1 MISSLTAALTSEKVS
16 GVQRA
21 DVGRWVRGSVQ
32 QSFDRSLTLAA
43 GLGSAFFGELTVLLD
58 SRDGLRTDEKKR
70 HVYTANAI
78 VDSDCM
84 FINESDLDQLDRTRP
99 GLKSSMRIFA
109 LKRAQRELFTPLPR
123 PAKRVLSD
131 SKRWRQASASAR

>member
-109 LKRAQRELFTPLPR
+109 LKRAQRELFNPLSVR
-123 PAKRVLSD
+123 PSEC
-131 SKRWRQASASAR
+131 

>member
-1 MISSLTAALTSEKVS
+1 M
-16 GVQRA
+16 
-21 DVGRWVRGSVQ
+21 
-32 QSFDRSLTLAA
+32 
-43 GLGSAFFGELTVLLD
+43 LLD

-109 LKRAQRELFTPLPR
+109 LKRAQRELIKPLSVR
-123 PAKRVLSD
+123 PSEC
-131 SKRWRQASASAR
+131 

>member
-1 MISSLTAALTSEKVS
+1 MDLCQPSLDLVL
-16 GVQRA
+16 
-21 DVGRWVRGSVQ
+21 
-32 QSFDRSLTLAA
+32 LTLAVR
-43 GLGSAFFGELTVLLD
+43 LGSAFFGELTVLLD

-109 LKRAQRELFTPLPR
+109 LKRAQRELINPLSVR
-123 PAKRVLSD
+123 PSEC
-131 SKRWRQASASAR
+131 